1 MSGFAYLDTD
11 AFHCL
16 GRTFQAKP
24 LREDLRG
31 RILLS
36 PITFL
41 EALTHLTLKTK
52 EEVLAHFRAIRN
64 WSNPRDLRLLP
75 WPSHAIAEFAFCTCT
90 DDLEFP
96 SLVEGTINS
105 CLVSESAT
113 EFHEAAGELKNLL
126 DDHKKQK
133 AAQFRELVNLY
144 PAAADTGADLSLAW
158 VRAIADRAK
167 VSIDARPLS
176 EVLSKLS
183 AYHEYEQER
192 IKVAANN
199 ASHVPDENDVFD
211 SEQLVYLAD
220 PNLHFVTCDGGYL
233 KRIKKSPQLSRIH
246 RIPIE
251 VLRDSTRIEGLLA
264 RITS

>member
-1 MSGFAYLDTD
+1 MSDFVYLDTD
-11 AFHCL
+11 AFHSL
-16 GRTFQAKP
+16 GRAFQAKP

-52 EEVLAHFRAIRN
+52 EEVLVHFRAIRN
-64 WSNPRDLRLLP
+64 WANPQDLHLLP
-75 WPSHAIAEFAFCTCT
+75 WPSHAIAEFAFCTRI

-96 SLVEGTINS
+96 SFVEETINS
-105 CLVSESAT
+105 CLVSESAA

-126 DDHKKQK
+126 DNHKKQK
-133 AAQFRELVNLY
+133 AAQFRELVKLY
-144 PAAADTGADLSLAW
+144 AAAADTGADLSLAW
-158 VRAIADRAK
+158 VGAIANRAR

-176 EVLSKLS
+176 EVLFKLS

-192 IKVAANN
+192 INVAANN
-199 ASHVPDENDVFD
+199 RSHVPDENDVFD

-220 PNLHFVTCDGGYL
+220 PSLHFVTGDGGYL
-233 KRIKKSPQLSRIH
+233 KRIKKSPQRNQIH
-246 RIPIE
+246 RIPLDG
-251 VLRDSTRIEGLLA
+251 LRDSNRIESLIA

>member
-1 MSGFAYLDTD
+1 M
-11 AFHCL
+11 
-16 GRTFQAKP
+16 
-24 LREDLRG
+24 RG

-41 EALTHLTLKTK
+41 EAITHLTLETR
-52 EEVLAHFRAIRN
+52 EDLLAHFRAIRN
-64 WSNPRDLRLLP
+64 WANPQDLHLLP
-75 WPSHAIAEFAFCTCT
+75 WPSDAIAEFAFCTST
-90 DDLEFP
+90 NDIDFP
-96 SLVEGTINS
+96 SFVEQAINS
-105 CLVSESAT
+105 CLISESANKL
-113 EFHEAAGELKNLL
+113 HDPAAELKNLL

-144 PAAADTGADLSLAW
+144 GATADTGADLSLAW
-158 VRAIADRAK
+158 VRAIANRAK
-167 VSIDARPLS
+167 ASIDARPLS
-176 EVLSKLS
+176 EVLSKRS

-199 ASHVPDENDVFD
+199 PSHVPDENDVFD

-220 PNLHFVTCDGGYL
+220 PKLHFVTCDGGHL
-233 KRIKKSPQLSRIH
+233 KRIKNSPQLSRIH

-251 VLRDSTRIEGLLA
+251 ELRDSTRIEGLLA

>member
-1 MSGFAYLDTD
+1 MRGFVYVDTV
-11 AFHCL
+11 AFHFL
-16 GRTFQAKP
+16 GLAFQAKP
-24 LREDLRG
+24 IREDLKG

-52 EEVLAHFRAIRN
+52 EDVLSHFRAIRN
-64 WSNPRDLRLLP
+64 WANPRDLHLLP
-75 WPSHAIAEFAFCTCT
+75 WPSHAIAEFAFCTRA

-96 SLVEGTINS
+96 SFVEETINS
-105 CLVSESAT
+105 CLVAESAT

-126 DDHKKQK
+126 DNHKKQK
-133 AAQFRELVNLY
+133 AAQFQELVNLY
-144 PAAADTGADLSLAW
+144 VAAADTGADLSLAW
-158 VRAIADRAK
+158 VRAIANRAK
-167 VSIDARPLS
+167 VSIDVRPLS

-183 AYHEYEQER
+183 AYYEYEQER

-199 ASHVPDENDVFD
+199 PSYVPDENDVFD

-220 PNLHFVTCDGGYL
+220 PSLHFVTGDGGYL
-233 KRIKKSPQLSRIH
+233 RRIKSSPQRNQIH
-246 RIPIE
+246 RIPLE
-251 VLRDSTRIEGLLA
+251 ELRDSSRIESLVA